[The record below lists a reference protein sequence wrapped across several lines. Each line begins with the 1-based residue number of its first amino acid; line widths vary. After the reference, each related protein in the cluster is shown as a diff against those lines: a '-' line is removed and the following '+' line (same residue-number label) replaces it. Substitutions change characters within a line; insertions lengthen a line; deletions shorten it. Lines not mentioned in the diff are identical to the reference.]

1 MSCNTCTSSNQLT
14 TLAEKS
20 EFASQ
25 FDSKELITWCNGC
38 GNFGV
43 LNALKRALTLEN
55 LGIQD
60 VLLCFDI
67 GCNGNGADKLSAYTL
82 HGLHGRVLSAAAG
95 AVLANPKMK
104 VIAIAGDGA
113 TFSEGVNHLVHAI
126 RSNYPMLFIIH
137 NNENYGLTI
146 GQASATT
153 RKGEKMSG
161 SPDGSPAEPLNAMEM
176 ILGLRPTFAARC
188 FSGMVGHMTDV
199 FQAGLRHNG
208 FACVEVMQ
216 VCPTYNKATP
226 QGWYWDRL
234 KRVDEMPSYDRHDL
248 WAARKIAEDLD
259 NEIAIGILYEDKNS
273 QNFYERL
280 PSRKGIS
287 TVPVEEVKH
296 YDVNTLLH
304 QFE

>member
-1 MSCNTCTSSNQLT
+1 MSCTTCTSSDQLS

-20 EFASQ
+20 SFASQ

-43 LNALKRALTLEN
+43 INALKRALTLEN
-55 LGIQD
+55 IGIQD
-60 VLLCFDI
+60 CLLCFDI
-67 GCNGNGADKLSAYTL
+67 GCNGNGADKISAYTL
-82 HGLHGRVLSAAAG
+82 HGLHGRTVSIAAG

-104 VIAIAGDGA
+104 VVAIAGDGA

-126 RSNYPMLFIIH
+126 RSNYPMLFIMH

-153 RKGEKMSG
+153 RTGQKMNG
-161 SPDGSPAEPLNAMEM
+161 SPDGPPATPLNAMEM

-188 FSGMVGHMTDV
+188 FSGMVGHMTEM
-199 FQAGLRHNG
+199 FQAGLKHNG
-208 FACVEVMQ
+208 FACMEVMQ

-226 QGWYWDRL
+226 QEWFWDRV
-234 KRVDEMPSYDRHDL
+234 KRVDEISGYDRHDL
-248 WAARKIAEDLD
+248 WQARRIAEDLE
-259 NEIAIGILYEDKNS
+259 NQIAIGILYEDPKS
-273 QNFYERL
+273 ANFYERL

-287 TVPVEEVKH
+287 TVPVEEVRH
-296 YDVNTLLH
+296 YDISKILST
-304 QFE
+304 FE

>member
-1 MSCNTCTSSNQLT
+1 MACNTCTSSEQLT

-20 EFASQ
+20 SFSSQ

-67 GCNGNGADKLSAYTL
+67 GCNGNGADKLSAYTF
-82 HGLHGRVLSAAAG
+82 HGLHGRTISAAAG
-95 AVLANPKMK
+95 AALANPKMK
-104 VIAIAGDGA
+104 VVAVAGDGA

-126 RSNYPMLFIIH
+126 RSNYPMLFIMH

-153 RKGEKMSG
+153 RKGEAMSG
-161 SPDGSPAEPLNAMEM
+161 SPDGPPADPLNAMEL
-176 ILGLRPTFAARC
+176 ILSLRPSFAARC
-188 FSGMVGHMTDV
+188 FSGMVGHMTEV
-199 FQAGLRHNG
+199 FQAGLQHNG

-226 QGWYWDRL
+226 QEWYWDKL
-234 KRVDEMPSYDRHDL
+234 KKVEDMKNYDRYDL
-248 WAARKIAEDLD
+248 WAARKTAQDLE
-259 NEIAIGILYEDKNS
+259 NEIAIGVLYEEKNS

-280 PSRKGIS
+280 PSRKNYP
-287 TVPVEEVKH
+287 TVPVEEVQH
-296 YDVNTLLH
+296 YDVSQILA
-304 QFE
+304 QFV